1 MKIAAPFLAIGL
13 IAAAGSAGAAPQGSD
28 AGSPLVGTWRLVAYS
43 DTPAGG
49 SPVYPF
55 GQNPSGIFQ
64 FGPEG
69 IASINIMRNPPN
81 PTGPTVSTGLDACQP
96 AWYCSYY
103 GHYTVD
109 PARGRWTMHVE
120 GGNVPTYLNT
130 DQTRGFRVE
139 GDRLIMSSSY
149 EVNGGTVTAERVLQR
164 VR

>member
-1 MKIAAPFLAIGL
+1 MKIAAALLAIGL
-13 IAAAGSAGAAPQGSD
+13 AAAGAAGAAQQADP
-28 AGSPLVGTWRLVAYS
+28 ASPLTGSWRLIRYV

-55 GQNPSGIFQ
+55 GQNPSGLFL
-64 FGPEG
+64 FGADG
-69 IASINIMRNPPN
+69 MASLSIMRNPPN
-81 PTGPTVSTGLDACQP
+81 PTGPTIANGIDSCQP

-103 GHYTVD
+103 GRYTVD
-109 PARGRWTMHVE
+109 AARGRWTLHVE

-130 DQTRGFRVE
+130 DQTRAFRVE

-149 EVNGGTVTAERVLQR
+149 EVNGGTVTSERIFQR